1 MGKMLVI
8 MIIMVVVIFGTIAM
22 NVQSRTVQVAE
33 ALNEPLD
40 KIKAKNIGTYAL
52 KYAIQL
58 YDDGAI
64 SNLNI
69 PAPLCNFGDPP
80 FIEYEDLETY
90 NIMGGSIDHIYYSF
104 VDLDSY
110 STKDSLLIKVEV
122 SHGTIEG
129 YECEVIVKI
138 TSGTLPSEVG
148 NWSFNEGTGTD
159 AEDSSVNDNDGSLI
173 NVDEGTV
180 WTGGAFGSA
189 IHLDGENDRVDLEPG
204 VSTAYGDV
212 LTIAGW
218 VKLDHSFWGD
228 GNMIMEQTNTVDGPI
243 IWSLCAKK
251 STYGV
256 DRATYVLKVNT
267 RAGMEKVQIHKF
279 GWEMDIYGWNFVV
292 GSYDGTYSETQ
303 AKITL
308 QVLHGENESFEE
320 TRIIDKWSQRDS
332 TNVVSIGGGNFSMR
346 RFEAQE
352 CINAA
357 IDEVKLFNS
366 ILTPQQISLLY
377 NNNAVNVSKII
388 YWSDNIPLT
397 YVD

>member
-1 MGKMLVI
+1 MGKML
-8 MIIMVVVIFGTIAM
+8 IIIIILVAVIFGAITM
-22 NVQSRTVQVAE
+22 KVQSRTTLVAE

-64 SNLNI
+64 SNASI
-69 PAPLCNFGDPP
+69 PAPLCHFGEPA
-80 FIEYEDLETY
+80 FVEYEDLETF
-90 NIMGGSIDHIYYSF
+90 NLMGGSIDHIYYSF
-104 VDLDSY
+104 VDLY
-110 STKDSLLIKVEV
+110 SPYDSLLIKVEV
-122 SHGTIEG
+122 THGMVEG
-129 YECEVIVKI
+129 YECEAIVEI

-148 NWSFNEGTGTD
+148 NWSFNEGSGTD

-189 IHLDGENDRVDLEPG
+189 IHLDGNNDRVDLEPG
-204 VSTAYGDV
+204 VSTEYEDV

-218 VKLDHSFWGD
+218 VKLDQSFWGD

-243 IWSLCAKK
+243 IWSLCAKR
-251 STYGV
+251 SIHGV

-292 GSYDGTYSETQ
+292 GSYDGNYSETH
-303 AKITL
+303 AKIKL
-308 QVLHGENESFEE
+308 QVLHGENGCFEE
-320 TRIIDKWSQRDS
+320 TKIIDKWSQRDS
-332 TNVVSIGGGNFSMR
+332 TNVVAIGGGNFSMR

-366 ILTPQQISLLY
+366 ILTSQQISHLY
-377 NNNAVNVSKII
+377 NNNSVNVSKII

-397 YVD
+397 QVD